1 MTALRVEPQ
10 SYSRQPPTANCQPPT
25 KMHPMSDNLSIQ
37 GTLAE
42 TTVPDLF
49 RSIVR
54 SSETAVLSLD
64 ETGRSDT
71 IYFSE
76 GRLVFAASTDP
87 DMGLAETL
95 LRMGELNIQQ
105 YDHAME
111 RLVVARKIGGLL
123 CELGYLK
130 PDDLTRAIERQ
141 ANAIVL
147 NAMAYRTGSYTIEF
161 MSEMPDGTI
170 ALPLATERLI
180 LDGVRRIEYWSLI
193 TRGVGRL
200 DRTLEQVPNADTRT
214 FQLELSEDES
224 HVLNLL
230 SDPQTVE
237 ELCARSYLSHF
248 HTFRTIW
255 GLLAVNLIQDAEVAA
270 VDEKRSA
277 VETEYELEAIVEK
290 YNGVFQRLFGLVFQK
305 VGDHVYDF
313 TDRVVLHLAPGT
325 LPYLSGMTF
334 VNEGRLD
341 FDQLLNNLYASGSRD
356 HGTVVQNVLDELL
369 YGWLYEVK
377 SEFGPAM
384 ESQAMQVAGSLKK

>member
-1 MTALRVEPQ
+1 MEE
-10 SYSRQPPTANCQPPT
+10 
-25 KMHPMSDNLSIQ
+25 DNLSIQ

-54 SSETAVLSLD
+54 SGETAVLSL
-64 ETGRSDT
+64 EAVGRNDT
-71 IYFSE
+71 IYFNE

-95 LRMGELNIQQ
+95 LRTGELNIQQ

-111 RLVVARKIGGLL
+111 RLVVARRIGGLL

-147 NAMAYRTGSYTIEF
+147 NAMSYRTGNYTIEF
-161 MSEMPDGTI
+161 TSTMPDGII
-170 ALPLATERLI
+170 ALPMATERLI

-214 FQLELSEDES
+214 FQLELTDDES

-248 HTFRTIW
+248 QTFRTIW
-255 GLLAVNLIQDAEVAA
+255 GLLAVNLVQDAEVAA

-290 YNGVFQRLFGLVFQK
+290 YNGVYQRLFGLVFQK

-313 TDRVVLHLAPGT
+313 TDRVVRHLSPGT

-334 VNEGRLD
+334 VNEARID

-377 SEFGPAM
+377 TEFGAAM
-384 ESQAMQVAGSLKK
+384 EGEALSVAGSLKK

>member
-1 MTALRVEPQ
+1 ME
-10 SYSRQPPTANCQPPT
+10 
-25 KMHPMSDNLSIQ
+25 DNLSIQ
-37 GTLAE
+37 GVLAE

-54 SSETAVLSLD
+54 SSETAMLSLD
-64 ETGRSDT
+64 AVGRSDA
-71 IYFSE
+71 IYFHE

-105 YDHAME
+105 YDQAME
-111 RLVVARKIGGLL
+111 RLVVARRMGALL

-130 PDDLTRAIERQ
+130 PDDLTRALERQ

-147 NAMAYRTGSYTIEF
+147 NAMAYRTGNYTIEF
-161 MSEMPDGTI
+161 IGDLPDGII

-200 DRTLEQVPNADTRT
+200 DRTLEQVPSAGTRT
-214 FQLELSEDES
+214 FQLELTDDES

-237 ELCARSYLSHF
+237 ALCARSYLSHF

-277 VETEYELEAIVEK
+277 VETEYELEAMVEK
-290 YNGVFQRLFGLVFQK
+290 YNGVFQRIFALVFLK

-313 TDRVVLHLAPGT
+313 TDRVVVHLAPGT
-325 LPYLSGMTF
+325 LPYLSGISF

-356 HGTVVQNVLDELL
+356 HTAVVQTVLDELL

-377 SEFGPAM
+377 AEFGPAM
-384 ESQAMQVAGSLKK
+384 ETEAVKAAGTLRHE

>member
-1 MTALRVEPQ
+1 MED
-10 SYSRQPPTANCQPPT
+10 
-25 KMHPMSDNLSIQ
+25 DNLSIQ

-64 ETGRSDT
+64 AIGRNDT
-71 IYFSE
+71 IYFNE

-105 YDHAME
+105 YNHAME
-111 RLVVARKIGGLL
+111 RLVVARRIGGLL

-130 PDDLTRAIERQ
+130 PDDLTRAVERQ
-141 ANAIVL
+141 SNAIVL

-161 MSEMPDGTI
+161 TGEFPDGII

-200 DRTLEQVPNADTRT
+200 GRTLEQVPNADTRT
-214 FQLELSEDES
+214 FQLELTDDES

-230 SDPQTVE
+230 TDPQTVE

-248 HTFRTIW
+248 QTFRTIW

-277 VETEYELEAIVEK
+277 VETEYELEAMVEK
-290 YNGVFQRLFGLVFQK
+290 YNGVYQRLFGLVFQK

-377 SEFGPAM
+377 TEFGAAM
-384 ESQAMQVAGSLKK
+384 ESEALQVAESLKK